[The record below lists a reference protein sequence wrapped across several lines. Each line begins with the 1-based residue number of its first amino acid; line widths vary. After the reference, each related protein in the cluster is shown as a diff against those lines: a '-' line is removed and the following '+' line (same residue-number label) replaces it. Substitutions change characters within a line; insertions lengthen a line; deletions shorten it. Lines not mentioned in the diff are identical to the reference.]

1 MKMLKIAVIDD
12 EKEARNKTMEYLN
25 RYADANKITFS
36 VNCFENAI
44 PFLESYK
51 ADYDIIFLDIQLPDY
66 DGLEVAKKIR
76 KTDKRTLIIFVT
88 NMANLA
94 IKCYEV
100 DALDFVVKPLEYF
113 SFSVKLDRA
122 ISRLESERYK
132 EVLISTPD
140 GVVKTDAASIQ
151 YVEVMAHTLVYHT
164 IDGDHEG
171 YGSLSKVEESLKPYG
186 FSRCNNCY
194 LVNLRYIRKID
205 GFDLYLGRGGGMKE
219 TKLAVSHAKKKDL
232 MKALTEYVGKGS
244 NYVL

>member
-1 MKMLKIAVIDD
+1 MLKIAVVDD
-12 EKEARNKTMEYLN
+12 EKEARNKTMEFLN
-25 RYADANKITFS
+25 RYADANKIAFS

-44 PFLESYK
+44 SFLEGYK

-66 DGLEVAKKIR
+66 DGIEAAKKIR
-76 KTDKRTLIIFVT
+76 KTDKRTLIIFIT

-113 SFSVKLDRA
+113 PFAVKLDRA
-122 ISRLESERYK
+122 VSRLESERFK
-132 EVLISTPD
+132 EVLISTP
-140 GVVKTDAASIQ
+140 GGIIKTDASSIQ

-164 IDGDHEG
+164 VEGDHEG
-171 YGSLSKVEESLKPYG
+171 YGSLNKVEETLKGFG

-194 LVNLRYIRKID
+194 LVNLRYIRKVD
-205 GFDLYLGRGGGMKE
+205 GFDLYLGRGGG
-219 TKLAVSHAKKKDL
+219 TQDVKLAISHAKKKDL
-232 MKALTEYVGKGS
+232 MKALTEYIGKGS